1 MGGIAFLD
9 NINMMVLASIVIV
22 VLLAF
27 ILVVV
32 VFTVKLKSQQEK
44 SRSFKEER
52 DEKHEKITLLEE
64 SLSDVRI
71 LNASLEQE
79 LSQQEGIKSKLQAE
93 IDALTAKLQISDD
106 KIEALNTQIITLE
119 KNKSELGASVQYTKE
134 SLVKLED
141 ALEQATKRNE
151 FWVEQMTEVR
161 TKYEAL
167 RLKMDRG

>member
-1 MGGIAFLD
+1 
-9 NINMMVLASIVIV
+9 
-22 VLLAF
+22 
-27 ILVVV
+27 VVV

-44 SRSFKEER
+44 SRSFKEDR
-52 DEKHEKITLLEE
+52 DEKHERITLLEE

-79 LSQQEGIKSKLQAE
+79 LGQQEGIRSALQAE
-93 IDALTAKLQISDD
+93 IDTLMAKLQASDA
-106 KIEALNTQIITLE
+106 KIEALNTEIVALE

-134 SLVKLED
+134 SLAKLED

-151 FWVEQMTEVR
+151 FWVEQMTEIR

-167 RLKMDRG
+167 KLKLK

>member
-9 NINMMVLASIVIV
+9 NINMMVLASIVIA

-27 ILVVV
+27 VLVVV
-32 VFTVKLKSQQEK
+32 VFAVKLKSQQEK

-52 DEKHEKITLLEE
+52 DERHEKITLLEE

-79 LSQQEGIKSKLQAE
+79 LSQQEGIKSALQAE
-93 IDALTAKLQISDD
+93 IDALTAKLQISDA
-106 KIEALNTQIITLE
+106 KIETLNTQIVTLE

-134 SLVKLED
+134 SLAKLED

-151 FWVEQMTEVR
+151 FWVEQMTEIR

-167 RLKMDRG
+167 KLKLK